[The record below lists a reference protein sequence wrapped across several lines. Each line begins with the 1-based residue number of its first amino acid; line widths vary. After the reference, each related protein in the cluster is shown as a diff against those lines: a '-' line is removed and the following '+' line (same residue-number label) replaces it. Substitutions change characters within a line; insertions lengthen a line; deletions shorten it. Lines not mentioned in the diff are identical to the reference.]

1 MNTVLNEE
9 QILFRDSILKVLS
22 QSHPIGRPMGKPEIQ
37 RQADAALWPQ
47 AAELGWLNYAMPE
60 RLGGLGGTRSDLA
73 IIAEA
78 FGRHL
83 VISPFA
89 AVMGFGASALASAN
103 AADATLRNIG
113 AGKLEAIPL
122 LNGTIGRDWP
132 EVLISRQAGAN
143 KLTVDGRFRAVPFG
157 APAGSLLVAARATP
171 DHAPELHLIA
181 RDAPG
186 VRVKGYSLMD
196 GSAAADVDLE
206 GVALASATRI
216 PGAGAFALGLD
227 AAAALAA
234 AELSGAMWTLHQMTL
249 DYLKTRRQ
257 FGVVLSTLQV
267 LQHRLVDMY
276 VLCQT
281 AEAAM
286 LEAVSAIEGED
297 AETRALRV
305 SRGCAHVFAAARKV
319 GEEAIQLHGG
329 IAMTADYAVG
339 SYVKRITVLRTQ
351 FGDERWHRA
360 RVRDLTRAGV
370 AA

>member
-1 MNTVLNEE
+1 MNTVLTEE
-9 QILFRDSILKVLS
+9 QTLFRDSILKVLS

-47 AAELGWLNYAMPE
+47 AADLGWLRFAMPE
-60 RLGGLGGTRSDLA
+60 RLDGLGGTRSDLA

-89 AVMGFGASALASAN
+89 AVLGFGACALAHAN
-103 AADATLRNIG
+103 AADATLRDIG
-113 AGKLEAIPL
+113 EGKLAALPL
-122 LNGTIGRDWP
+122 LTGTIGRDWP
-132 EVLISRQAGAN
+132 EVLISRQAGAQ
-143 KLTVDGRFRAVPFG
+143 KLTVDGRFRAVPYG
-157 APAGSLLVAARATP
+157 ASAESLLVAARATP
-171 DHAPELHLIA
+171 DHAPELYLIR
-181 RDAPG
+181 RDTPG
-186 VRVKGYSLMD
+186 VSLKGYRLMD
-196 GSAAADVDLE
+196 GSEAADADLQ
-206 GVALASATRI
+206 GVALTSDARI
-216 PGAGAFALGLD
+216 PGTGTFALGLD
-227 AAAALAA
+227 TAAALAA

-297 AETRALRV
+297 ANTRALRV

-351 FGDERWHRA
+351 YGDERWHRA
-360 RVRDLTRAGV
+360 RVRDLTRAGIV
-370 AA
+370 A